1 RFGLPILLPPIAGR
15 LLFTKGMSRAWR
27 EAKRSARPLHSDILT
42 FLPGVWTMRSVSLLC
57 VVSALL
63 PLPALAAEVMAESA
77 ALAIVEGCAA
87 HARVKD
93 QSHAIAV
100 YDAAGSPVAVLRM
113 DGNTPGVVSFA
124 MEKALAVANWRFS
137 TSEMEQAVKGTPGF
151 ADAPNIVTVPG
162 GVPVYSSET
171 HAFIGSVG
179 VSGEAP
185 QDDELCAQAGIQNAG
200 MEFERTRD

>member
-1 RFGLPILLPPIAGR
+1 MRFG
-15 LLFTKGMSRAWR
+15 
-27 EAKRSARPLHSDILT
+27 
-42 FLPGVWTMRSVSLLC
+42 FLWGIVL
-57 VVSALL
+57 ALL
-63 PLPALAAEVMAESA
+63 PLPVFAAEVLEA
-77 ALAIVEGCAA
+77 AGAQAIIEGCAA
-87 HARVKD
+87 HARAKD

-100 YDAAGSPVAVLRM
+100 YDAGGSPVAVLRM

-137 TSEMEQAVKGTPGF
+137 TSGMEQAVKGTPGF

-162 GVPVYSSET
+162 GVPVYSAET
-171 HAFIGSVG
+171 LAFIGSVG

-185 QDDELCAQAGIQNAG
+185 RDDELCAQAGIQNAG